1 MKITDELVDY
11 LAQLSRLEISQE
23 EKAELKHDL
32 TDIVDYM
39 DRLSELD
46 TKGKPEMAHPFKN
59 TNCFREDQVTNGDE
73 RGLVL
78 SNAPAKKGDYFKVHK
93 TVGEEV

>member
-11 LAQLSRLEISQE
+11 LGQLSRLDISEE
-23 EKAELKHDL
+23 EKAGLKSDL
-32 TDIVDYM
+32 TDILDYM
-39 DRLSELD
+39 DQLSELD
-46 TKGKPEMAHPFKN
+46 TKGKPEMSHPFGN
-59 TNCFREDQVTNGDE
+59 TNCYREDAVTNGDD
-73 RGLVL
+73 RGAVL